1 MPLNPKAEEFQPRWS
16 TSRTLG
22 LETDSGF
29 GIGFKS
35 KSIAIPLPE
44 DPFSQECDDIAL
56 SPEEADELE
65 NVQDWVELMADF
77 EEQEGDHLIALG
89 LKRSS
94 DKRRIHDLKHR
105 S

>member
-22 LETDSGF
+22 LEADSGF

-44 DPFSQECDDIAL
+44 DPFSQECDDVRVL
-56 SPEEADELE
+56 TCMMVNDG
-65 NVQDWVELMADF
+65 DW
-77 EEQEGDHLIALG
+77 QS
-89 LKRSS
+89 RCSCC
-94 DKRRIHDLKHR
+94 
-105 S
+105 